1 MGLNSYR
8 LGLIIRIIALLVVM
22 LLFSILVTQLKWFFT
37 SLIMGVVLTITIV
50 DLIRYIF
57 RFRKDIENLID
68 SYEESNFQLKP
79 RVTKQRSKLKE
90 VDKAFD
96 RIQRVVQKS
105 RIERE
110 VQFNFLRI
118 LIENIPSGV
127 ITINQDNKIVN
138 INQAA
143 KSILN
148 LSDTIHWNT
157 IKKLYPHFAGQ
168 IESNSTSSNELISL
182 SENEELNQISYSII
196 TIKLEQEIIKI
207 VSFQNIKSVLDK
219 NEMQAWN
226 NLIRTMTHEIMNSVT
241 PIISLA
247 ESGLNILQAKRDEE
261 NPLLLTEK
269 NFDHLDKS
277 FNSIYNKS
285 LWLRGFVDD
294 YRKLIRIPQP
304 ILKEVNLTDVINS
317 CVQNLSE
324 IFLKEK
330 IDIKITSEDL
340 FAKIDQNLIDQVV
353 TNILKNSIDAL
364 EKTVDKRIEISIL
377 KIDGDPN
384 ILIID
389 NGEGIK
395 PENSKEIFIPFYT
408 TKNSGSGI
416 GLNLSRQ
423 IMKKHGGDI
432 MFESEPGIKTV
443 FKIVFRQV
451 NHHQ

>member
-8 LGLIIRIIALLVVM
+8 AGIIIRIVALLSVM
-22 LLFSILVTQLKWFFT
+22 LLFSILVTQLKWFFS
-37 SLIMGVVLTITIV
+37 SLITGVFLVI
-50 DLIRYIF
+50 LIDNLVRYIF
-57 RFRKDIENLID
+57 RFKNDIENLID
-68 SYEESNFQLKP
+68 SYEERNFQSKI
-79 RVTKQRSKLKE
+79 RFTKHKSKLKE
-90 VDKAFD
+90 AEKAFD
-96 RIQRVVQKS
+96 RIQKVVQKVQ
-105 RIERE
+105 IERE
-110 VQFNFLRI
+110 VQFNFLQI

-127 ITINQDNKIVN
+127 ITINEHYQIVN
-138 INQAA
+138 INQSA
-143 KSILN
+143 KTILK
-148 LSDTIHWNT
+148 LHDPIQWNT
-157 IKKLYPHFAGQ
+157 IKKLYPHFSGQ
-168 IESNSTSSNELISL
+168 IESNSLASNELISL
-182 SENEELNQISYSII
+182 CENEELNQISYSIT
-196 TIKLEQEIIKI
+196 TIKLQQDIIKI

-247 ESGLNILQAKRDEE
+247 ESGLNILKTKKNDE

-269 NFDHLDKS
+269 NLEHLNKS

-285 LWLRGFVDD
+285 LWLKVFVDD

-304 ILKEVNLTDVINS
+304 VLKDVNLADVVNT

-324 IFLKEK
+324 VFLKEK
-330 IDIKITSEDL
+330 IDVKINSEDV

-353 TNILKNSIDAL
+353 INILRNSIDAL
-364 EKTVDKRIEISIL
+364 DKSINKRIEINIL

-395 PENSKEIFIPFYT
+395 PVNSKDIFIPFYT
-408 TKNSGSGI
+408 TKNTGSGI

-432 MFESEPGIKTV
+432 IFESEPGIKTV
-443 FKIVFRQV
+443 FRIYFKA
-451 NHHQ
+451 N